1 MSESMPGQDVPA
13 LPPTVRRADGPGG
26 MAVLD
31 VDAPG
36 GTARIHRQGAQVMA
50 WRPATGAPVLWA
62 SRDAVYRPGVPM
74 RGGVP
79 VCLPWFAARADGV
92 GPAHGIAR
100 TRDWLLTEIGE
111 ADDSVNLALELRYD
125 GSGEPSWP
133 YPLRARLGVS
143 VGSRLGL
150 ALEVLNTGERT
161 FVVQA
166 ALHTY
171 LAVGDVRDVRVR
183 GLEGCSYV
191 DKVAGGVRRPASGA
205 ELRVT
210 GEIDRVYDQPGTV
223 TVADPTVGRTVVVE
237 SRHSTHAVIWNPW
250 REQAAALPDMA
261 DDEWS
266 SMLCVETAVGLA
278 GGMPLGPGES
288 LAMDAGITVRPLA

>member
-1 MSESMPGQDVPA
+1 MSETMSGQDQPA
-13 LPPTVRRADGPGG
+13 LPPTVRCTQGPGG
-26 MAVLD
+26 MPVLD

-36 GTARIHRQGAQVMA
+36 GTARIHRQGAQVMD
-50 WRPATGAPVLWA
+50 WRPTGGAPVLWA
-62 SRDAVYRPGVPM
+62 SREAVYRPGVAI

-100 TRDWLLTEIGE
+100 TRDWVLTEIGE
-111 ADDSVNLALELRYD
+111 ADDAVNLALELRYD
-125 GSGEPSWP
+125 GTGEPAWP

-150 ALEVLNTGERT
+150 GLEVLNTGEQA
-161 FVVQA
+161 FAVQA

-171 LAVGDVRDVRVR
+171 LAVGDVRAVRVR
-183 GLEGCSYV
+183 GLEGSGYV

-205 ELRVT
+205 ELRIT
-210 GEIDRVYDQPGTV
+210 GEVDRVYDQPGTV
-223 TVADPTVGRTVVVE
+223 TVADPSVGRTIVVE

-250 REQAAALPDMA
+250 RERAAALADMA
-261 DDEWS
+261 DDEWG

-278 GGMPLGPGES
+278 GELTLEPGES
-288 LAMDAGITVRPLA
+288 LTMDAGIAVRPLA